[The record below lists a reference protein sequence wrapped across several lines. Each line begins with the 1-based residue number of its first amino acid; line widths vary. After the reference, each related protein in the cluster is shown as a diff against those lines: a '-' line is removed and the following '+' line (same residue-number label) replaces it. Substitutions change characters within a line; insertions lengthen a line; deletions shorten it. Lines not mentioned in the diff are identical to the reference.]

1 MKNLEKRIWISKKY
15 TIGQWINESI
25 KTHSKKT
32 AIVDGRTRIT
42 YADLG
47 IQINHYSSYFF
58 QRGIRKGH
66 KVVVQLNNTKEYVF
80 SVLALI
86 QIGAIPVLANYVLR
100 DKEITG
106 IIERSAAIA
115 YVYPEEALGFSYKN
129 MAERVKKRNGQLL
142 FVTSVSEIEMSSFN
156 DRKITLASTIG

>member
-100 DKEITG
+100 DKLHLQWYFFLCMQRYLENLVI
-106 IIERSAAIA
+106 
-115 YVYPEEALGFSYKN
+115 L
-129 MAERVKKRNGQLL
+129 QDL
-142 FVTSVSEIEMSSFN
+142 
-156 DRKITLASTIG
+156 